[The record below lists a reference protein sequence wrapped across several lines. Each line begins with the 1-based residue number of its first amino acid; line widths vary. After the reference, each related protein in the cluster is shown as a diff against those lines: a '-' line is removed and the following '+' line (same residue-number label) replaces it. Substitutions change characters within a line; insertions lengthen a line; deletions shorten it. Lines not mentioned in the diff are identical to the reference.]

1 MAQKNKEKIPKDLKI
16 KCNAIIHGASTA
28 SAAACAGLAQIP
40 LADNTILAPIQ
51 IGMIVSIAK
60 VFGQNIGEG
69 TAQGILSTFA
79 ATFVGRGITQVI
91 FGWFPGAGNAI
102 NSITAA
108 ALTESIGWM
117 AADRFAKDYH
127 QNNKNI
133 RTAKCAQEEKKAS
146 SEHTKATDSP
156 EIGLEKWKDDVKKQ
170 AQDML
175 SNQEPDIAVLD
186 ELVGQ
191 IEDKLDILPVD
202 DPIRDLYLKLLRK
215 RVC

>member
-1 MAQKNKEKIPKDLKI
+1 MAQKNKEKIPKNLLI
-16 KCNAIIHGASTA
+16 KCNAIIHGASLVSATA
-28 SAAACAGLAQIP
+28 CGLLAQFP
-40 LADNTILAPIQ
+40 LSDNTVLTPLQVA
-51 IGMIVSIAK
+51 MIASIAK
-60 VFGQNIGEG
+60 VFGQNIGKG
-69 TAQGILSTFA
+69 AAQGILSAFA
-79 ATFVGRGITQVI
+79 ATLAGRGITQVVV
-91 FGWFPGAGNAI
+91 GWVPGVGNAV

-108 ALTESIGWM
+108 ALTETIGWM
-117 AADRFAKDYH
+117 AADLFAEDYH

-133 RTAKCAQEEKKAS
+133 RAAKCAQEEKKVS
-146 SEHTKATDSP
+146 SEHTKSTDSP

-202 DPIRDLYLKLLRK
+202 DPIRELYLKLLRK